1 MSCFLRSEL
10 ELISHQ
16 HASKC
21 LLNLCSHHPV
31 LTYVFI
37 CRSRIRICVSFACLA
52 LLVSAAVSAQNAPK
66 IVGYFPQW
74 GLYNQPAY
82 LVKDLVTSGGASLL
96 DQLNYAQGFVTNGRC
111 SIADSNADLN
121 TTFTSA
127 QSVDGVADDPASP
140 FRGYLHQLAELKRTH
155 PRLRLLI
162 SLEGRASD
170 FAFDSQPEHRKA
182 FLDSCVDLFLKGNLA
197 PGIREPDLFDGID
210 IDWEYPHA
218 EDAANFTSL
227 LIELRQRMN
236 ALRSGLTLSVAV
248 GPSPRMYEGLDIAQ
262 VACTVDEI
270 GLMTYDF
277 NGPWNQQTGFIAP
290 LVSIHPGQGGTVQHS
305 VSAYLQAGAPPEKL
319 LIGIPF
325 YGYGWHLVPDVANG
339 VEQEGEP
346 IRGDHP
352 YRDIENLA
360 ARSTLY
366 RDPVSKT
373 PWLFDGDSFWTY
385 DDPTSV
391 RAKAS
396 FARSE
401 HLGGLMLWELSEDT
415 PDASLLHSAHT
426 CLIHSSIEAKAR
438 AHSVS
443 LLDSNSDN
451 VPCPDLSLEL
461 NGHSQA
467 Q

>member
-1 MSCFLRSEL
+1 MIWLRTSFRG
-10 ELISHQ
+10 IRN
-16 HASKC
+16 A
-21 LLNLCSHHPV
+21 LLNLCSHLSV
-31 LTYVFI
+31 LIYVLI
-37 CRSRIRICVSFACLA
+37 CRPRVRICVPFACLV
-52 LLVSAAVSAQNAPK
+52 LLVSATVLAQSAPK
-66 IVGYFPQW
+66 LVGYFPQW
-74 GLYNQPAY
+74 GLYNQPSY
-82 LVKDLVTSGGASLL
+82 LVRDLVTSGGASLL
-96 DQLNYAQGFVTNGRC
+96 DQLNYAQGFVTNGHC
-111 SIADSNADLN
+111 SIADPNADLN

-127 QSVDGVADDPASP
+127 QSVDGVADNPARP

-155 PRLRLLI
+155 PRLKLLI

-170 FAFDSQPEHRKA
+170 FAFDAQPEHRQA

-197 PGIREPDLFDGID
+197 PGIREPGLFDGID

-218 EDAANFTSL
+218 EDAANFLAL
-227 LIELRQRMN
+227 LTELRQRMN
-236 ALRSGLTLSVAV
+236 ALRPRLTLSVAV
-248 GPSPRMYEGLDIAQ
+248 GSSPRMYEGLDMAQ
-262 VACTVDEI
+262 VARTVDEI

-277 NGPWNQQTGFIAP
+277 NGPWNGQTGFIAP
-290 LVSIHPGQGGTVQHS
+290 LASIIPGQGGTVQHS

-319 LIGIPF
+319 LVGIPF

-339 VEQEGEP
+339 VQQEGEP

-352 YRDIENLA
+352 YRDIESLA
-360 ARSTLY
+360 VHSTLY
-366 RDPVSKT
+366 RDPLSKT

-426 CLIHSSIEAKAR
+426 CLVHPVIEPKPR
-438 AHSVS
+438 AQPVS
-443 LLDSNSDN
+443 LAAPNPDT
-451 VPCPDLSLEL
+451 VRCPDFSLEL

-467 Q
+467 R